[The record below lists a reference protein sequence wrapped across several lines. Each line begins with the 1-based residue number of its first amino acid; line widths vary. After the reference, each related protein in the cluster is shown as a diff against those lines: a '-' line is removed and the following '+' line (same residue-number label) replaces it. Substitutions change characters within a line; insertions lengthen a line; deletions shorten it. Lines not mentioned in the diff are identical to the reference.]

1 MNLEWPMKM
10 TSYLEIFTSAWSMS
24 LCYYIACR
32 FMFPIWN
39 NCFQST
45 YFVSNLKRLFSMSFF
60 CFQYKEIV
68 SNLKSY
74 FQSNLF
80 PMYVSNLHI
89 TNKTDEKF
97 NVKTSFF
104 YYFAKYGLVKFLI
117 IYSTTR
123 NHLRSKSHGP
133 IQYLTNTLWPRLY
146 GPYYK

>member
-89 TNKTDEKF
+89 TVYTVCRIKWKW
-97 NVKTSFF
+97 
-104 YYFAKYGLVKFLI
+104 
-117 IYSTTR
+117 
-123 NHLRSKSHGP
+123 
-133 IQYLTNTLWPRLY
+133 LTNPHHRGRIVFDCVCWSNKEDSMYLHYVLLHNICDEL
-146 GPYYK
+146 PYWKMQSSTFV